1 MKVKAFSRIE
11 VFLISQLQPQ
21 SIAVLSVLRNQVFNF
36 NILSVDL
43 IHSLLSTTSGE
54 TDLGR
59 RHDHPFD

>member
-1 MKVKAFSRIE
+1 MKEKAFSRME
-11 VFLISQLQPQ
+11 VFLIWQLQPQ

-43 IHSLLSTTSGE
+43 IHSLFSTTRGE